1 MAKYLQ
7 AQDRSGRGAN
17 QNISGECTRTARNY
31 QDAILCA
38 RYTGWSHAKCLQ
50 LSKST
55 FKYYLQHQEI
65 EWTCSFF
72 SLPNFSDS
80 SLMTTTQMSAL
91 EKTTTWIQRMISFPE
106 DDAQMDVRQFQQR
119 KTMYQCKLKHQQST
133 KQICRDKRKARFQR
147 FCHSFGARN
156 QDRSLVPKH
165 PIPRGRL

>member
-38 RYTGWSHAKCLQ
+38 RYTGWSHAKRLQ

-65 EWTCSFF
+65 EWTCY
-72 SLPNFSDS
+72 
-80 SLMTTTQMSAL
+80 
-91 EKTTTWIQRMISFPE
+91 I
-106 DDAQMDVRQFQQR
+106 
-119 KTMYQCKLKHQQST
+119 KHQQST

-165 PIPRGRL
+165 PIPRERL